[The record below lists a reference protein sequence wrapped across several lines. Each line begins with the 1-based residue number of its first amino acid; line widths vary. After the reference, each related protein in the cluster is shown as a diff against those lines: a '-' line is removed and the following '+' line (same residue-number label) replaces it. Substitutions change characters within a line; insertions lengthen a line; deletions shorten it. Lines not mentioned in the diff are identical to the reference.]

1 MHHIALRFPL
11 NVEKF
16 DYYLQY
22 RLAVRPYD
30 GDIWDVLDAAF
41 CFATE
46 F

>member
-1 MHHIALRFPL
+1 ML

-16 DYYLQY
+16 DYYMQY
-22 RLAVRPYD
+22 RLAVRPYVGASY
-30 GDIWDVLDAAF
+30 GDIWDVLHAAF

>member
-1 MHHIALRFPL
+1 MHYTALRFPL

-16 DYYLQY
+16 DYYMQY
-22 RLAVRPYD
+22 RLEVRPYV
-30 GDIWDVLDAAF
+30 GDIWDVLGAAF